1 MKKKVFSLMMMLLLA
16 FTGFVRADELTVH
29 DGTATNAYVPVY
41 GFYADAY
48 LKCEMVYPAS
58 ELSAMNGGQISSM
71 AFGISSPAT
80 EAWTATFEV
89 FVKEVSDATISD
101 FTGTT
106 GATTVYTGTLDGTG
120 STMTVNFTAPYTYNG
135 GNLLVGFYT
144 TTTGNYKP
152 ISWAGET
159 VSGASVQGYN
169 YSSLSSVTASQ
180 RDFLP
185 KTTFTYTGGGGSTT
199 QVVEIGSGTTT
210 NSYLPNYEFYNYSM
224 TQQIYTAAEIGTA
237 GTINSLAYYTAGDAS
252 RNLDVYMVH
261 TNKTAFSGAND
272 WVVPTAADLVFSG
285 NVTYTSNDWTTITLS
300 TPFEY
305 NGTDNLCLIVDD
317 NTGGY
322 VNSISKY
329 VFTPG
334 GNCSIRI
341 YSDGTNYD
349 ALAPS
354 NYSGTLM
361 TEKNLL
367 HLEITTAGGG
377 QGGFQ
382 DKLHVKYMEGEEE
395 IIDSLNM
402 GVRPA
407 GYWMA
412 PFNFTMYSE
421 GPTYTV
427 NVLDFTPSDGMFSVE
442 GEELPF
448 QVAPDADVELT
459 LACNGTEVGLIER
472 QFVAITEGDRAAH
485 IWPVVVELY
494 APEVPDVWELACEEA
509 TTFPFVEVPQT
520 AHNMELHNDYTLP
533 FPEIPEGYDAVY
545 KLVFDEDVMLNAS
558 VTAGANGK
566 VALYREGFEGEGGP
580 MAHNYYTGP
589 SATGGGASGGG
600 FEAFI
605 GDETSTST
613 SSYAPFHTLWNYSLS
628 ECLYL
633 ASELTEAGVTTA
645 PMTSL
650 SYYVSST
657 SCSTPQNNISIW
669 MGNVSDAELTSTT
682 HPSTGM
688 TLVYTGNDVLPVA
701 GEWNEFEFNAG
712 NFAWDGHSNVVI
724 LCQRN
729 NGTYQGIVS
738 WQSHNPGFTGM
749 IYHYSDTNGGYDAS
763 VANTGMYTS
772 STNRPNIIMKSDR
785 AVANRVKRG
794 NRETAT
800 VNPHFVTR
808 SGEMN
813 RSGMTN
819 WRNAFRGS
827 TAYGIC
833 VYNDGILDLGINQF
847 DIDDMA
853 AANVINSF
861 DDIGGMVYNP
871 NTSHFYVSSYS
882 NSELYEVDADGTILN
897 TVTTDYAIVSLAW
910 DPTTN
915 TLYSMDAYGWLN
927 ITDPATGSMTDID
940 ALSNTDVMC
949 ITANASG
956 QLYGVL
962 YGDTSALVTI
972 DKTDAT
978 VTTICTLNAGCNY
991 AQSMAFDMNDN
1002 KLYWAQ
1008 CYDDDNLYEINPVSG
1023 ALTLKVANTSEIC
1036 GLCIPAT
1043 SSPTPTPT
1051 PAGDMAYGPVIENA
1065 AVEAGTYYLVASST
1079 DADLEVTINAEDMP
1093 CPMVE
1098 AEGFVWG
1105 ETPADDT
1112 DGVEPGSVTLRWNIP
1127 AYATGWRLVFGSTYY
1142 PDPNHPQTIMY
1153 PEDGSFATEL
1163 ANSYT
1168 VTNLWNNTNYFWH
1181 VEFNNDGCPEGVSSP
1196 IWGFTTHLNIP
1207 QNLTAVDYT
1216 VFDDEQIVLN
1226 WNAVVDRT
1234 YRFYNV
1240 YRDGELIGNTQVN
1253 NISNTTYT
1261 DGPLEYNMEGYT
1273 YYVTAVYDEGESA
1286 PSDPVTV
1293 KVSGYGD
1300 VNGHVY
1306 EQDGTTGIAGATV
1319 TMVGQ
1324 DEFGVNHTYNFT
1336 TNAQGYYTGHIY
1348 AGAAYDG
1355 QAAKEGYQTAYVP
1368 VQGEPIVITY
1378 NETTSP
1384 IDYILDENFDP
1395 VCGVIAEYYPDSL
1408 DPNSPYVKVYWGCG
1422 LPGSEIIEPFETG
1435 DFSLFDWQVD
1445 PTYPWTITTTNPYE
1459 GTYCM
1464 KSGGAGVANVVSNMT
1479 VTVNIPADGLMSF
1492 FGKISC
1498 ESSWDYGYFYIDGV
1512 QKGSYTGAGNW
1523 AEKVFDITAGD
1534 HTFQWRYTKDGSVN
1548 SNDDCFYVDYI
1559 TFYKQPAPPIPGMTY
1574 DFEDGT
1580 MQGWTSVDADGDGY
1594 GWYMGSE
1601 IMTGQTGN
1609 NSSTDFVLSQSYYMG
1624 TVLYPDNYLVSPQVQ
1639 LGGIVRFYA
1648 CAQDASYAAEHFGL
1662 AVSTTNT
1669 NPSSFTMVQEWTMTA
1684 KSVGEP
1690 EGKPIK
1696 GQRSGRAQGNWYEYT
1711 VDLSAYSGM
1720 GYVAIRHFNCSDMF
1734 YLNVDDITIGEP
1746 GKGIAETRSLDHYR
1760 VYRTNCYNDGPYTAE
1775 NTVLL
1780 ATVWVPDTVYID
1792 VEWADLEPGIYKW
1805 GVGAVYSG
1813 NRGEEIEAPINWTAP
1828 QAVNRVAGS
1837 FASMNGTAAGSHTG
1851 NAGVSNRDG
1860 WLMYDDGVN
1869 IDAIGLT
1876 SGGSFY
1882 WGVMFPAG
1890 SYTGNQLTKVSMF
1903 DATAHTGNIMIYQGG
1918 DTAPG
1923 TLVGTEAYT
1932 CTGSEDF
1939 AEWTLSTPVA
1949 IDPAQNLW
1957 IVMNN
1962 TTGQYVAAYAAYCGD
1977 DNSQWLSLDG
1987 VSWDGLY
1994 NATGGSLDGTWMIRA
2009 YTENGG
2015 VTPPTPPTPG
2025 TNLNQLALPRESE
2038 TIWSNCLDK
2047 DMWLNGVTVN
2057 VLLNSAD
2064 SPEGTTVDFTNLN
2077 EVEQLNYP
2085 VSQVVL
2091 DESGYY
2097 AFESFRRGDYAV
2109 RVRHD
2114 GYEPIDDTVSIWS
2127 DTDLRYVMI
2136 EIIYGVGDIYV
2147 SRTGW
2152 AMWEGEMPV
2161 GPTPGPNPGGNTS
2174 FSDDFEGG
2182 LGNWN
2187 LVDADGD
2194 GHNWYHSSQSQT
2206 YACYDYT
2213 GWGHNESDGFAVSSS
2228 YTDCTYDSY
2237 DPNNFMITNQK
2248 YSITAS
2254 SVLNF
2259 WADYGNDSYPDH
2271 FGVAVATADNPTPAD
2286 FTIVWE
2292 GSAKSGNAGKSQV
2305 RHNGDRYFNWRSHS
2319 VDLSAYAG
2327 QDVYIAFR
2335 HFNSYDQYE
2344 IYIDDVELTA
2354 GAKSGDRH
2362 FEYYKVMCTSIDGVP
2377 IFNHNTV
2384 YPFCQLSTDEPYNA
2398 PLVEGEHY
2406 LCKVARVY
2414 TTGMS
2419 PWSEPVE
2426 WVYEPCDH
2434 WGPVDEVTVNQNGQ
2448 GNHIEWVFEHGFNPY
2463 GGDTPGPGPQPGE
2476 NATVI
2481 LTCGDVWGD
2490 GSGYQMLLDADAN
2503 AYGTTIPETGA
2514 LSLNCS
2520 GNEAIYAEFEYKI
2533 PTNADGNCSTQN
2545 MVMNNSVSIEIP
2557 AGTYD
2562 WCITNPTPGDR
2573 IWIASAQGNVGGRQN
2588 DYAFEAGKTY
2598 EFTVTMQGSNDAV
2611 NVVVT
2616 GGAKGNYAP
2625 LAAGEVKDI
2634 ANVTPGNYGYIVR
2647 PAYSTSNM
2655 IGQNFNMVSETS
2667 LMFNIGDIAN
2677 YDERVYFLYKLMNDS
2692 RFSVING
2699 EQVGMFVVNGNEN
2712 LNANFMDFIAQ
2723 NISEFTNMDKYQA
2736 ADMANAYKGE
2746 MPASMV
2752 NAMMTDLYIQ
2762 SRENNMCEFAD
2773 PFCTDNGMYEFPA
2786 GVNAGSGE
2794 TGPDYDCLYTQPNP
2808 AWYYMRIGDPGSMD
2822 IHMFSTPEVDID
2834 FCCWGPF
2841 DDPTT
2846 PCPNGLTEDKV
2857 VSCSYSTSWT
2867 EHCMIPATAQTGEY
2881 YILVI
2886 TNYSNQPCN
2895 INFSMVA
2902 GSGSTDCGILPP
2914 VDIIGFLIT
2923 MDGEYLAFADPTDR
2937 DFTHEGEFGEHEYCV
2952 RPIYPGEMTLPDHN
2966 YGWSMGCP
2974 VCAETNGQIV
2984 CEPGA
2989 PIHSELVDA
2998 NHIKVWWGNAPAAPV
3013 SDWLYYDDG
3022 TNEDAI
3028 GLQNGGSFYW
3038 GIKFPAAAMSQ
3049 YEGCSVTKI
3058 GYFDY
3063 TAHTGTVRIYNG
3075 SNGNAPGT
3083 LIGTYDYTATGTSD
3097 WVEWTIPAVAFDN
3110 TQDLWIVMNNA
3121 NGQYVAAVG
3130 PYTGDPNGT
3139 MISTDGSSW
3148 YTLAD
3153 ATGGQ
3158 LSGTWNLRCY
3168 VTNQAKGGEIVAL
3181 DDELNG
3187 TPGGVIANSGVS
3199 KHGEAPAYM
3208 TRAELVKYNVYRSTE
3223 ATGTYTLIGE
3233 VAATGADYYEYIDS
3247 PTEAGTYY
3255 YQVRAE
3261 YDNECESE
3269 PAQAADDPSV
3279 NYVSETTTADGV
3291 DENGSNVALY
3301 PNPTKGN
3308 VTIEAEG
3315 MSRITVVSVL
3325 GQVVF
3330 DTELDAD
3337 TYTLNMSQFN
3347 AGMYMVRVYTE
3358 GGVTVKR
3365 VTVMQ

>member
-16 FTGFVRADELTVH
+16 FMGVAKAETIEIG
-29 DGTATNAYVPVY
+29 DGTGTSYYGPYNSLYEYSFVEQVY
-41 GFYADAY
+41 T
-48 LKCEMVYPAS
+48 AS
-58 ELSAMNGGQISSM
+58 EIGGGGTITAISFNM
-71 AFGISSPAT
+71 R
-80 EAWTATFEV
+80 E
-89 FVKEVSDATISD
+89 SDATQTNAIDVFMKNVSRSTFSSNNDYEPVTASD
-101 FTGTT
+101 MVFSGTVT
-106 GATTVYTGTLDGTG
+106 FSPGWTTITLDTPFAYDGSSNLMIGMHEYTPGYSTRYFYYTDVENSILSYYSDSYNPDPYDLGSYSGTKFA
-120 STMTVNFTAPYTYNG
+120 TYRRPNIQIEMTAG
-135 GNLLVGFYT
+135 GG
-144 TTTGNYKP
+144 G
-152 ISWAGET
+152 GET
-159 VSGASVQGYN
+159 VQ
-169 YSSLSSVTASQ
+169 VT
-180 RDFLP
+180 
-185 KTTFTYTGGGGSTT
+185 
-199 QVVEIGSGTTT
+199 IGDPTSTTT
-210 NSYLPNYEFYNYSM
+210 NSYLPTYSLYDYSF
-224 TQQIYTAAEIGTA
+224 TQQIYTADEIGVG
-237 GTINSLAYYTAGDAS
+237 GTINSFTMWLKNSSSYA
-252 RNLDVYMVH
+252 RNLNVYMKEVSNA
-261 TNKTAFSGAND
+261 TFTSGND
-272 WVVPTAADLVFSG
+272 WVSMTANDMVASFTLANGISDPVETTISLSSPFAYSG
-285 NVTYTSNDWTTITLS
+285 NGNLVICVQDVTGSWSSGAAGVQITTD
-300 TPFEY
+300 EY
-305 NGTDNLCLIVDD
+305 QALYAYRDGTVYDP
-317 NTGGY
+317 T
-322 VNSISKY
+322 
-329 VFTPG
+329 TPG
-334 GNCSIRI
+334 V
-341 YSDGTNYD
+341 
-349 ALAPS
+349 
-354 NYSGTLM
+354 SGTLHPY
-361 TEKNLL
+361 KNVLRL
-367 HLEITTAGGG
+367 SITTEGGG
-377 QGGFQ
+377 GGGGFE
-382 DKLHVKYMEGEEE
+382 DKLHVKYMDGETEV
-395 IIDSLNM
+395 IDSLNL

-407 GYWMA
+407 GAWME

-448 QVAPDADVELT
+448 QVNTDGVELVMNVNT
-459 LACNGTEVGLIER
+459 ADTGVIER

-494 APEVPDVWELACEEA
+494 QPEIPDVVELAYDLGTVDQGFTYAGAPAEI
-509 TTFPFVEVPQT
+509 TPT
-520 AHNMELHNDYTLP
+520 ELHNDYTLP
-533 FPEIPEGYDAVY
+533 FPEIPEGEDGVY
-545 KLVFDEDVMLNAS
+545 KFTVENDVIISAYVGDGQENALE
-558 VTAGANGK
+558 NGK
-566 VALYREGFEGEGGP
+566 VALYTEDFYGEGGP
-580 MAHNYYTGP
+580 MATNNYTGL
-589 SATGGGASGGG
+589 STSGSGAAAGP
-600 FEAFI
+600 FEALI
-605 GDETSTST
+605 GDPASTST
-613 SSYAPFHTLWNYSLS
+613 TGYNPMYYLYNYSLS
-628 ECLYL
+628 TAIYTAAEL
-633 ASELTEAGVTTA
+633 AEAGATTA
-645 PMTSL
+645 PMTS
-650 SYYVSST
+650 VSWFSNST
-657 SCSTPQNNISIW
+657 YGYNIQNVSIW
-669 MGNVSDAELTSTT
+669 MANVSDNEVSTMS
-682 HPSTGM
+682 PLGSGM
-688 TLVYTGNDVLPVA
+688 TLVYQGNHQEVV
-701 GEWNEFEFNAG
+701 GENEFVLNQG
-712 NFAWDGHSNVVI
+712 SFAWDGTSNVIVMVQMNNGSWSSSIQWQCSNPGFNAMSYAYTDNAPYNAQTTSYSMYTSNTARGNI
-724 LCQRN
+724 LFKGGNRDRN
-729 NGTYQGIVS
+729 RDLVDFEDGNFPPEGWTYYGSSESWYVDTEDFWGYAPAYAGNYSLYIDGNGNYESDYLVSPAMEFDGSAASVSFAYSTPDWSGDINDLSVVYGTSPTGPWTYTSFMYASSDGWTTATVDLSSLNGTYYIAFES
-738 WQSHNPGFTGM
+738 
-749 IYHYSDTNGGYDAS
+749 YDGYGYCTAID
-763 VANTGMYTS
+763 
-772 STNRPNIIMKSDR
+772 NI
-785 AVANRVKRG
+785 
-794 NRETAT
+794 
-800 VNPHFVTR
+800 
-808 SGEMN
+808 
-813 RSGMTN
+813 
-819 WRNAFRGS
+819 
-827 TAYGIC
+827 
-833 VYNDGILDLGINQF
+833 
-847 DIDDMA
+847 
-853 AANVINSF
+853 
-861 DDIGGMVYNP
+861 
-871 NTSHFYVSSYS
+871 
-882 NSELYEVDADGTILN
+882 
-897 TVTTDYAIVSLAW
+897 
-910 DPTTN
+910 
-915 TLYSMDAYGWLN
+915 N
-927 ITDPATGSMTDID
+927 ITGATG
-940 ALSNTDVMC
+940 
-949 ITANASG
+949 G
-956 QLYGVL
+956 G
-962 YGDTSALVTI
+962 GD
-972 DKTDAT
+972 
-978 VTTICTLNAGCNY
+978 
-991 AQSMAFDMNDN
+991 
-1002 KLYWAQ
+1002 
-1008 CYDDDNLYEINPVSG
+1008 
-1023 ALTLKVANTSEIC
+1023 
-1036 GLCIPAT
+1036 
-1043 SSPTPTPT
+1043 TPTPT
-1051 PAGDMAYGPVIENA
+1051 PGPAMEGVSAGPVISNLGLTP
-1065 AVEAGTYYLVASST
+1065 GTYYLVAS
-1079 DADLEVTINAEDMP
+1079 NAEVEEEPEIPQPRVDGGEAEENFFVYINIDEMP
-1093 CPMVE
+1093 CPAIE
-1098 AEGFVWG
+1098 AEGFAFNP
-1105 ETPADDT
+1105 EPADDA
-1112 DGVEPGSVTLRWNIP
+1112 DDLEPASVTLRWMVP
-1127 AYATGWRLVFGSTYY
+1127 EYATGWRLVFGSTYY

-1153 PEDGSFATEL
+1153 PEDGSFSNEM

-1168 VTNLWNNTNYFWH
+1168 VRNLWNNTNYFWH
-1181 VEFNNDGCPEGVSSP
+1181 VEFNNDACPEGVSSP

-1207 QNLTAVDYT
+1207 QNLTVVDET
-1216 VFDDEQIVLN
+1216 VFNDEQIVLN
-1226 WNAVVDRT
+1226 WTPVVDRT
-1234 YRFYNV
+1234 YRYYFI
-1240 YRDGELIGNTQVN
+1240 YRDGEKVGETTVN
-1253 NISNTTYT
+1253 QINLSTYT
-1261 DGPLEYNMEGYT
+1261 DGPLAYNMEGYT

-1306 EQDGTTGIAGATV
+1306 EQDSITGIAGATV

-1324 DEFGVNHTYNFT
+1324 DEFGDNHTYNFT
-1336 TNAQGYYTGHIY
+1336 TDAQGYYTGHIY
-1348 AGAAYDG
+1348 AGSAYDG

-1368 VQGEPIVITY
+1368 VQGEPIVIAY

-1523 AEKVFDITAGD
+1523 AEKTFDITAGD

-1559 TFYKQPAPPIPGMTY
+1559 TFYKQPAPPVPGMTY
-1574 DFEDGT
+1574 DFEDHT

-1594 GWYMGSE
+1594 GWRVGSE
-1601 IMTGQTGN
+1601 LMSGVAGH
-1609 NSSTDFVLSQSYYMG
+1609 NSSEDFVFSQSYDNSYG
-1624 TVLYPDNYLVSPQVQ
+1624 VLYPDNYLVSPQVQ
-1639 LGGIVRFYA
+1639 LGGLVRFYA
-1648 CAQDASYAAEHFGL
+1648 CAQDAGYAAEHFGL

-1669 NPSSFTMVQEWTMTA
+1669 NPSSFTMVQEWTMSA
-1684 KSVGEP
+1684 KSVAAP
-1690 EGKPIK
+1690 AGKPIK
-1696 GQRSGRAQGNWYEYT
+1696 GQRSGREQGNWYEYT
-1711 VDLSAYSGM
+1711 VDLSAYSGN

-1734 YLNVDDITIGEP
+1734 YLDVDDITIGEP

-1760 VYRTNCYNDGPYTAE
+1760 VYRTNCYQECPFTEE

-1792 VEWADLEPGIYKW
+1792 VEWADLEPGVYKW
-1805 GVGAVYSG
+1805 GVGAVYEG
-1813 NRGEEIEAPINWTAP
+1813 NRGEMIEAPINWTAP
-1828 QAVNRVAGS
+1828 QAVNMTRS
-1837 FASMNGTAAGSHTG
+1837 FGTAETNQNGPKIEMEMPEPTD
-1851 NAGVSNRDG
+1851 NRDY
-1860 WLMYDDGVN
+1860 LQYC
-1869 IDAIGLT
+1869 T
-1876 SGGSFY
+1876 ETFSGGVGTGGGAVY
-1882 WGVMFPAG
+1882 WGIRFPAADLAAYAG
-1890 SYTGNQLTKVSMF
+1890 QTLTKVGVFMDIDGDYGWTYSGNY
-1903 DATAHTGNIMIYQGG
+1903 TASVYQGG
-1918 DTAPG
+1918 ATAPG
-1923 TLVGTEAYT
+1923 TLVSTATEYLPGDMAWH
-1932 CTGSEDF
+1932 DI
-1939 AEWTLSTPVA
+1939 TLTTPVT
-1949 IDPAQNLW
+1949 IDATQDLW
-1957 IVMNN
+1957 LCFYTPDIAYPMS
-1962 TTGQYVAAYAAYCGD
+1962 GCDYVGNA
-1977 DNSQWLSLDG
+1977 NSDYLSLDG
-1987 VSWDGLY
+1987 TTWEH
-1994 NATGGSLDGTWMIRA
+1994 ATGYSLDYTWMIRG
-2009 YTENGG
+2009 TVENGG
-2015 VTPPTPPTPG
+2015 TPG
-2025 TNLNQLALPRESE
+2025 PGPAPTNNCNELALARESE
-2038 TIWSNCLDK
+2038 TVWSNCLDK

-2077 EVEQLNYP
+2077 EVEQQNYP

-2097 AFESFRRGDYAV
+2097 AFESFRRGEYAIN
-2109 RVRHD
+2109 VRHE

-2434 WGPVDEVTVNQNGQ
+2434 WGPVDEVAVNQNGQ

-2481 LTCGDVWGD
+2481 LTAGDVWGD
-2490 GSGYQMLLDADAN
+2490 GSGYQMLLDADAT
-2503 AYGTTIPETGA
+2503 AFGTTIPETGA
-2514 LSLNCS
+2514 LSTNCS

-2573 IWIASAQGNVGGRQN
+2573 IWIAAANGNVGGRQN
-2588 DYAFEAGKTY
+2588 DYVFEAGMTY
-2598 EFTVTMQGSNDAV
+2598 EFTVSMFGSNDGV

-2616 GGAKGNYAP
+2616 GGAKGNFAP

-2902 GSGSTDCGILPP
+2902 GNGSTDCGILPP

-3063 TAHTGTVRIYNG
+3063 AAHTGTVRIYNG

-3083 LIGTYDYTATGTSD
+3083 LIGTYNYTANGTSD

-3121 NGQYVAAVG
+3121 NGQYVAALG

-3139 MISTDGSSW
+3139 MISTDGSTW
-3148 YTLAD
+3148 YTLED

-3279 NYVSETTTADGV
+3279 NYVSETTTAAGV

>member
-71 AFGISSPAT
+71 AFGINSPAT

-135 GNLLVGFYT
+135 GNLLVGFYL
-144 TTTGNYKP
+144 TTTGNYKS
-152 ISWAGET
+152 ITWAGET
-159 VSGASVQGYN
+159 VNGASVQGYN
-169 YSSLSSVTASQ
+169 YSSLSSVTATQ

-185 KTTFTYTGGGGSTT
+185 KTTFTYTTGGSGGGGGSMED
-199 QVVEIGSGTTT
+199 Q
-210 NSYLPNYEFYNYSM
+210 
-224 TQQIYTAAEIGTA
+224 
-237 GTINSLAYYTAGDAS
+237 
-252 RNLDVYMVH
+252 
-261 TNKTAFSGAND
+261 
-272 WVVPTAADLVFSG
+272 
-285 NVTYTSNDWTTITLS
+285 
-300 TPFEY
+300 
-305 NGTDNLCLIVDD
+305 
-317 NTGGY
+317 
-322 VNSISKY
+322 
-329 VFTPG
+329 
-334 GNCSIRI
+334 
-341 YSDGTNYD
+341 
-349 ALAPS
+349 
-354 NYSGTLM
+354 
-361 TEKNLL
+361 
-367 HLEITTAGGG
+367 
-377 QGGFQ
+377 
-382 DKLHVKYMEGEEE
+382 LHVKYMEGEEE
-395 IIDSLNM
+395 IIDSLNL

-407 GYWMA
+407 GAWME
-412 PFNFTMYSE
+412 PFTFTMYSE

-448 QVAPDADVELT
+448 QVNTDGVELVMNVNT
-459 LACNGTEVGLIER
+459 ADTGVIER

-520 AHNMELHNDYTLP
+520 AHNMQLHNDYTLP

-545 KLVFDEDVMLNAS
+545 KLVFDQDVMLNAS
-558 VTAGANGK
+558 VTQGENGK

-580 MAHNYYTGP
+580 MADNYYTGP
-589 SATGGGASGGG
+589 SANGGGATGGS
-600 FEAFI
+600 FEAMI
-605 GDETSTST
+605 GDETSTTTST
-613 SSYAPFHTLWNYSLS
+613 YFPFHTLWNYSIGENLF
-628 ECLYL
+628 L

-650 SYYVSST
+650 SWYVSST
-657 SCSTPQNNISIW
+657 TCTTPQNGISIW
-669 MGNVSDAELTSTT
+669 MANVSDSELTATSHTT
-682 HPSTGM
+682 AGM
-688 TLVYTGNDVLPVA
+688 TLVYTGANVLPVA
-701 GEWNEFEFNAG
+701 GEWNEFVFNAG
-712 NFAWDGHSNVVI
+712 NFAWDGHSNVLVV
-724 LCQRN
+724 CQRL
-729 NGTYQGIVS
+729 NGDWQGSVS
-738 WQSHNPGFTGM
+738 WQTHNPGFTAM
-749 IYHYSDTNGGYDAS
+749 TYDYDDYEVYDMTSQTYS
-763 VANTGMYTS
+763 MYTS
-772 STNRPNIIMKSDR
+772 ATNRANIVFKGNSR
-785 AVANRVKRG
+785 ASLNNFTYNFEAGVA
-794 NRETAT
+794 
-800 VNPHFVTR
+800 
-808 SGEMN
+808 
-813 RSGMTN
+813 
-819 WRNAFRGS
+819 
-827 TAYGIC
+827 
-833 VYNDGILDLGINQF
+833 
-847 DIDDMA
+847 
-853 AANVINSF
+853 
-861 DDIGGMVYNP
+861 
-871 NTSHFYVSSYS
+871 
-882 NSELYEVDADGTILN
+882 
-897 TVTTDYAIVSLAW
+897 
-910 DPTTN
+910 
-915 TLYSMDAYGWLN
+915 GW
-927 ITDPATGSMTDID
+927 TDID
-940 ALSNTDVMC
+940 NDGDGHTWFHSSNSMNESGYDYTGLGHNTSDGFMVSASYC
-949 ITANASG
+949 DITYDYYDADNYLISPQKYTLGDNASVNFFFDYGSDAYPDYFEVCVATADNPGASDFTSIWNSFMRSNAEKTQIRHSNNRYENWREVTVDLSAYAG
-956 QLYGVL
+956 QDVWVAFHHQDIDYYEVWI
-962 YGDTSALVTI
+962 DDVTI
-972 DKTDAT
+972 
-978 VTTICTLNAGCNY
+978 
-991 AQSMAFDMNDN
+991 
-1002 KLYWAQ
+1002 
-1008 CYDDDNLYEINPVSG
+1008 
-1023 ALTLKVANTSEIC
+1023 NTGSAE
-1036 GLCIPAT
+1036 
-1043 SSPTPTPT
+1043 PTPGPT
-1051 PAGDMAYGPVIENA
+1051 PAGEMAYGPEIINA

-1093 CPMVE
+1093 CPTVE
-1098 AEGFVWG
+1098 AEGFAFNP
-1105 ETPADDT
+1105 TPADDA
-1112 DGVEPGSVTLRWNIP
+1112 DEVEPGSVTLRWNIP

-1153 PEDGSFATEL
+1153 PEDGSFATTL

-1207 QNLTAVDYT
+1207 TNLTAVDYT

-1348 AGAAYDG
+1348 AGPAYDG

-1368 VQGEPIVITY
+1368 VQGEPIVIAY

-1445 PTYPWTITTTNPYE
+1445 PTYPWTVTTTNPYE

-1523 AEKVFDITAGD
+1523 AEKTFDVTAGD

-1559 TFYKQPAPPIPGMTY
+1559 TFYKQPAPPVPGMTY
-1574 DFEDGT
+1574 DFEDHT

-1594 GWYMGSE
+1594 GWRVGSE
-1601 IMTGQTGN
+1601 LMSGVAGH
-1609 NSSTDFVLSQSYYMG
+1609 NSSEDFVFSQSYDNSYG
-1624 TVLYPDNYLVSPQVQ
+1624 VLYPDNYLVSPQVQ
-1639 LGGIVRFYA
+1639 LGGLVRFYA
-1648 CAQDASYAAEHFGL
+1648 CAQDAGYAAEHFGL

-1669 NPSSFTMVQEWTMTA
+1669 NPSSFTMVQEWTMSA
-1684 KSVGEP
+1684 KSVAAP
-1690 EGKPIK
+1690 AGKPIK
-1696 GQRSGRAQGNWYEYT
+1696 GQRSGREQGNWYEYT
-1711 VDLSAYSGM
+1711 VDLSAYSGN

-1734 YLNVDDITIGEP
+1734 YLDVDDITIGEP

-1760 VYRTNCYNDGPYTAE
+1760 VYRTNCYNDGPYTLE

-1780 ATVWVPDTVYID
+1780 ASVWVPDTVYID
-1792 VEWADLEPGIYKW
+1792 VEWADLEPGVYKW
-1805 GVGAVYSG
+1805 GVGSVYSG
-1813 NRGEEIEAPINWTAP
+1813 NRGEEIEGEINWSEPVTVNNNRDMTVDFESGMPAGWTVIDANNDGWTWTLTSDIPTTWTYYSSLSLDWYHGGSNAICSGSYINGVGALNPDEYLVSP
-1828 QAVNRVAGS
+1828 QVNLGTGSSISFWVAATD
-1837 FASMNGTAAGSHTG
+1837 ASYPADHFGVFVSDNGT
-1851 NAGVSNRDG
+1851 SN
-1860 WLMYDDGVN
+1860 W
-1869 IDAIGLT
+1869 T
-1876 SGGSFY
+1876 S
-1882 WGVMFPAG
+1882 V
-1890 SYTGNQLTKVSMF
+1890 Q
-1903 DATAHTGNIMIYQGG
+1903 
-1918 DTAPG
+1918 
-1923 TLVGTEAYT
+1923 
-1932 CTGSEDF
+1932 
-1939 AEWTLSTPVA
+1939 EWTL
-1949 IDPAQNLW
+1949 
-1957 IVMNN
+1957 
-1962 TTGQYVAAYAAYCGD
+1962 TGSKSGLMGGSASRDGEGLRLGTWFNYTVDLSAFDGQKYVAFRHFNCYDQYIMCLD
-1977 DNSQWLSLDG
+1977 DITIVEG
-1987 VSWDGLY
+1987 
-1994 NATGGSLDGTWMIRA
+1994 AGGP
-2009 YTENGG
+2009 
-2015 VTPPTPPTPG
+2015 TPPTPPTPG
-2025 TNLNQLALPRESE
+2025 SNELQLPRESE
-2038 TIWSNCLDK
+2038 IVWSNCLDK

-2077 EVEQLNYP
+2077 EVEQQNYP

-2109 RVRHD
+2109 RVRHE

-2248 YSITAS
+2248 YSITSS

-2481 LTCGDVWGD
+2481 LTAGDVWGD
-2490 GSGYQMLLDADAN
+2490 GSGYQMLLDADAT
-2503 AYGTTIPETGA
+2503 AFGTTIPETGA
-2514 LSLNCS
+2514 LSTNCS

-2573 IWIASAQGNVGGRQN
+2573 IWIAAANGNVGGRQN
-2588 DYAFEAGKTY
+2588 DYVFEAGMTY
-2598 EFTVTMQGSNDAV
+2598 EFTVSMFGSNDGV

-2616 GGAKGNYAP
+2616 GGAKGNFAP

-2902 GSGSTDCGILPP
+2902 GNGSTDCGILPP

-3063 TAHTGTVRIYNG
+3063 AAHTGTVRIYNG

-3121 NGQYVAAVG
+3121 NGQYVAALG

-3139 MISTDGSSW
+3139 MISTDGSTW
-3148 YTLAD
+3148 YTLDD

-3261 YDNECESE
+3261 YDNECESD
-3269 PAQAADDPSV
+3269 PAEAADDPSV
-3279 NYVSETTTADGV
+3279 NYVSETTTAAGV

-3365 VTVMQ
+3365 VTVMR

>member
-29 DGTATNAYVPVY
+29 DGTGTNGYVPVY

-58 ELSAMNGGQISSM
+58 ELSVMNGGQISSM
-71 AFGISSPAT
+71 AFGISSPAA
-80 EAWTATFEV
+80 EAWTGTFQV
-89 FVKEVSDATISD
+89 FVKEVSNATISD
-101 FTGTT
+101 FAGTS
-106 GATTVYTGTLDGTG
+106 GATVVYTGTLDGTG
-120 STMTVNFTAPYTYNG
+120 STMTVNFSSPYTYNG
-135 GNLLVGFYT
+135 GNLLVGFYLT
-144 TTTGNYKP
+144 STGNYKS

-159 VSGASVQGYN
+159 VSGASVQGYS
-169 YSSLSSVTASQ
+169 YSSLGDISATQ
-180 RDFLP
+180 RNFLP
-185 KTTFTYTGGGGSTT
+185 KTTFTYSAGGGG
-199 QVVEIGSGTTT
+199 G
-210 NSYLPNYEFYNYSM
+210 
-224 TQQIYTAAEIGTA
+224 A
-237 GTINSLAYYTAGDAS
+237 G
-252 RNLDVYMVH
+252 
-261 TNKTAFSGAND
+261 
-272 WVVPTAADLVFSG
+272 
-285 NVTYTSNDWTTITLS
+285 
-300 TPFEY
+300 FE
-305 NGTDNLCLIVDD
+305 D
-317 NTGGY
+317 
-322 VNSISKY
+322 
-329 VFTPG
+329 
-334 GNCSIRI
+334 
-341 YSDGTNYD
+341 
-349 ALAPS
+349 
-354 NYSGTLM
+354 
-361 TEKNLL
+361 
-367 HLEITTAGGG
+367 
-377 QGGFQ
+377 Q
-382 DKLHVKYMEGEEE
+382 LHVKYMDGEEE
-395 IIDSLNM
+395 VIDSLNL

-407 GYWMA
+407 GCWME
-412 PFNFTMYSE
+412 PFQFTMYSE
-421 GPTYTV
+421 GPNYTV
-427 NVLDFTPSDGMFSVE
+427 NVLDFTPSDGMFTVE

-448 QVAPDADVELT
+448 QVRLNQDVELT
-459 LACNGTEVGLIER
+459 LACNGQEAGVIER

-485 IWPVVVELY
+485 IWPVTVELY
-494 APEVPDVWELACEEA
+494 APAMPDVVEMPKEFTITDGFEHVGVPA
-509 TTFPFVEVPQT
+509 TYTPT
-520 AHNMELHNDYTLP
+520 ELHNDYTLP
-533 FPEIPEGYDAVY
+533 FPEIEEGYDAVY
-545 KLVFDEDVMLNAS
+545 KLTFPTDAMLDAYVS
-558 VTAGANGK
+558 DGENGK
-566 VALYREGFEGEGGP
+566 VALYREDFNGEGGP
-580 MAHNYYTGP
+580 MAHNNYTGP
-589 SATGGGASGGG
+589 AAGGGATGAG
-600 FEAFI
+600 FEAMI

-657 SCSTPQNNISIW
+657 SCTTPQNNISIW
-669 MGNVSDAELTSTT
+669 MGNVSDAALTSTT

-729 NGTYQGIVS
+729 NGSYQGIVS
-738 WQSHNPGFTGM
+738 WQTHNPGFTGM

-861 DDIGGMVYNP
+861 DDLGGMVYNP
-871 NTSHFYVSSYS
+871 NTGHFYVSSYY

-915 TLYSMDAYGWLN
+915 TLYSLDGYSWLN
-927 ITDPATGSMTDID
+927 ITDPATGTMTDID

-956 QLYGVL
+956 QLYAVL
-962 YGDTSALVTI
+962 YGDTSALATI

-978 VTTICTLNAGCNY
+978 VTTVCTLNAGCHY

-1008 CYDDDNLYEINPVSG
+1008 CYDDANLYEINPVSG
-1023 ALTLKVANTSEIC
+1023 ALTLKAANTSEIC
-1036 GLCIPAT
+1036 GLCIPAA
-1043 SSPTPTPT
+1043 SSPTP
-1051 PAGDMAYGPVIENA
+1051 AGEMAYGPEIINA

-1079 DADLEVTINAEDMP
+1079 DPDFEVTINAHQMP
-1093 CPMVE
+1093 CPTVE
-1098 AEGFVWG
+1098 DFVWG
-1105 ETPADDT
+1105 ETPADDA
-1112 DGVEPGSVTLRWNIP
+1112 DDIEPGSVTLRWNIP

-1153 PEDGSFATEL
+1153 PEDGSFATTL

-1207 QNLTAVDYT
+1207 TNLTAVDYT

-1234 YRFYNV
+1234 YRMYNV
-1240 YRDGELIGNTQVN
+1240 YRDGELIGHTDVN

-1261 DGPLEYNMEGYT
+1261 DGPLAYNMTGYT

-1324 DEFGVNHTYNFT
+1324 DEFGVSHTYNFT
-1336 TNAQGYYTGHIY
+1336 TNNQGYYTGHIY

-1355 QAAKEGYQTAYVP
+1355 QAAKEGYQTAYEP
-1368 VQGEPIVITY
+1368 VQGEPIVINY
-1378 NETTSP
+1378 NQTTSP

-1395 VCGVIAEYYPDSL
+1395 VCTVIAEYYPDSL

-1422 LPGSEIIEPFETG
+1422 LPGEEIIEPFETG

-1445 PTYPWTITTTNPYE
+1445 PTYPWSITTTNPYE

-1464 KSGGAGVANVVSNMT
+1464 KSGGAGVANVVSNMS
-1479 VTVNIPADGLMSF
+1479 VTVDIPADGIMSF

-1498 ESSWDYGYFYIDGV
+1498 ESSWDYGYFYIDG
-1512 QKGSYTGAGNW
+1512 QQRGSYTGAGNW
-1523 AEKVFDITAGD
+1523 AERTFDITAGT

-1559 TFYKQPAPPIPGMTY
+1559 TFFRQPEPAIPGMTY
-1574 DFEDGT
+1574 DFENST

-1594 GWYMGSE
+1594 GWMVGSE
-1601 IMTGQTGN
+1601 KLGSTGN
-1609 NSSTDFVLSQSYYMG
+1609 GHNGSLDLVLSQSYDNAFG
-1624 TVLYPDNYLVSPQVQ
+1624 VLYPDNYLVSPQVA

-1648 CAQDASYAAEHFGL
+1648 CAQDANYAAEHFGV

-1669 NPSSFTMVQEWTMTA
+1669 QPSSFTMVQEWTMSA
-1684 KSVGEP
+1684 KSVGE
-1690 EGKPIK
+1690 GKPVEK
-1696 GQRSGRAQGNWYEYT
+1696 NTRSGRAQGEWYEYT

-1734 YLNVDDITIGEP
+1734 YLDVDDITIGEP

-1792 VEWADLEPGIYKW
+1792 VEWADLAPGVYKW

-1828 QAVNRVAGS
+1828 QAVNMTRS
-1837 FASMNGTAAGSHTG
+1837 FGTAEANQNGPKIEMEMPDPTD
-1851 NAGVSNRDG
+1851 NRDY
-1860 WLMYDDGVN
+1860 LQYC
-1869 IDAIGLT
+1869 T
-1876 SGGSFY
+1876 ETFSGGVGTGGGAVY
-1882 WGVMFPAG
+1882 WGIRFPAADLAAYDG
-1890 SYTGNQLTKVSMF
+1890 QTLTAVGNFMDIDGDYGWTYSGNYTVNVF
-1903 DATAHTGNIMIYQGG
+1903 QGG
-1918 DTAPG
+1918 ATAPG
-1923 TLVGTEAYT
+1923 TLVSTATEYLPGDMAWH
-1932 CTGSEDF
+1932 DI
-1939 AEWTLSTPVA
+1939 TLTTPVT
-1949 IDPAQNLW
+1949 IDATQDLW
-1957 IVMNN
+1957 LTFYTPDIAYPMA
-1962 TTGQYVAAYAAYCGD
+1962 GCDYVGNA
-1977 DNSQWLSLDG
+1977 NSDFLSLDG
-1987 VSWDGLY
+1987 TTWEHSTDY
-1994 NATGGSLDGTWMIRA
+1994 SLNYTWMIRGLVS
-2009 YTENGG
+2009 GG
-2015 VTPPTPPTPG
+2015 GPAPTPG
-2025 TNLNQLALPRESE
+2025 GSNLNELALPRESE

-2047 DMWLNGVTVN
+2047 DMYLDHVSVN

-2064 SPEGTTVDFTNLN
+2064 SPEGTEVTFTNLN
-2077 EVEQLNYP
+2077 EFEQQNYGGYN
-2085 VSQVVL
+2085 VTL
-2091 DESGYY
+2091 DGSGYY
-2097 AFESFRRGDYAV
+2097 LWDSFRRGDYAV
-2109 RVRHD
+2109 KVTHI
-2114 GYEPIDDTVSIWS
+2114 GYEPIDDTVSIWQT
-2127 DTDLRYVMI
+2127 TDLRYVMT
-2136 EIIYGVGDIYV
+2136 EIIYGVENIYV

-2152 AMWEGEMPV
+2152 AMWDPLDPQQGGSGV
-2161 GPTPGPNPGGNTS
+2161 NPGPNPQGDATTFNVGFEEGMPEGWTRIDANNDGNKWEMTS
-2174 FSDDFEGG
+2174 DIPTVWPYYASLTLDWYRTGTNAICSGSYINGVGAITPDDYLVTPQVTLAAGSTFSFWAAATDANYPAEHFGVFVSDDATNWTSVQEWTLTAKGG
-2182 LGNWN
+2182 SKAGDLRASRDGNGNRLGNW
-2187 LVDADGD
+2187 
-2194 GHNWYHSSQSQT
+2194 HQY
-2206 YACYDYT
+2206 
-2213 GWGHNESDGFAVSSS
+2213 
-2228 YTDCTYDSY
+2228 
-2237 DPNNFMITNQK
+2237 
-2248 YSITAS
+2248 
-2254 SVLNF
+2254 
-2259 WADYGNDSYPDH
+2259 
-2271 FGVAVATADNPTPAD
+2271 
-2286 FTIVWE
+2286 
-2292 GSAKSGNAGKSQV
+2292 
-2305 RHNGDRYFNWRSHS
+2305 S
-2319 VDLSAYAG
+2319 VDLSAFAG
-2327 QDVYIAFR
+2327 QKYIAIR
-2335 HFNSYDQYE
+2335 HFNCNDQY
-2344 IYIDDVELTA
+2344 IMCVDDIELTA
-2354 GAKSGDRH
+2354 GAKNGGERH
-2362 FEYYKVMCTSIDGVP
+2362 LEHYKVMCTSIDGVP

-2384 YPFCQLSTDEPYNA
+2384 YPFCQLSTNEPYNA

-2406 LCKVARVY
+2406 LCKVACMY
-2414 TTGMS
+2414 STGLS
-2419 PWSEPVE
+2419 EWSEPVE

-2434 WGPVDEVTVNQNGQ
+2434 WGPVDEVTATTTSQ

-2463 GGDTPGPGPQPGE
+2463 ANDTVEPGPQPGE

-2822 IHMFSTPEVDID
+2822 IHMYSTPEVDID

-2841 DDPTT
+2841 EDPTT

-2902 GSGSTDCGILPP
+2902 GNGSTDCGILPP
-2914 VDIIGFLIT
+2914 TDIIGFLIT

-2937 DFTHEGEFGEHEYCV
+2937 DFMHEGEFGEHEYCV
-2952 RPIYPGEMTLPDHN
+2952 RPIYPGEMVLPDHN

-2974 VCAETNGQIV
+2974 VCASTAGDL
-2984 CEPGA
+2984 C
-2989 PIHSELVDA
+2989 
-2998 NHIKVWWGNAPAAPV
+2998 APV
-3013 SDWLYYDDG
+3013 TNLVGQYMNNQGMEGLYVDWEDPEGATSIRLYADGELIGELPAGQHPIFLGFDGQVPEHTFVIGAQAIHPDCESEIVEVEVYYDDVIE
-3022 TNEDAI
+3022 NEA
-3028 GLQNGGSFYW
+3028 
-3038 GIKFPAAAMSQ
+3038 
-3049 YEGCSVTKI
+3049 
-3058 GYFDY
+3058 
-3063 TAHTGTVRIYNG
+3063 
-3075 SNGNAPGT
+3075 
-3083 LIGTYDYTATGTSD
+3083 
-3097 WVEWTIPAVAFDN
+3097 
-3110 TQDLWIVMNNA
+3110 
-3121 NGQYVAAVG
+3121 
-3130 PYTGDPNGT
+3130 
-3139 MISTDGSSW
+3139 
-3148 YTLAD
+3148 
-3153 ATGGQ
+3153 
-3158 LSGTWNLRCY
+3158 
-3168 VTNQAKGGEIVAL
+3168 
-3181 DDELNG
+3181 
-3187 TPGGVIANSGVS
+3187 
-3199 KHGEAPAYM
+3199 
-3208 TRAELVKYNVYRSTE
+3208 
-3223 ATGTYTLIGE
+3223 
-3233 VAATGADYYEYIDS
+3233 
-3247 PTEAGTYY
+3247 
-3255 YQVRAE
+3255 
-3261 YDNECESE
+3261 
-3269 PAQAADDPSV
+3269 
-3279 NYVSETTTADGV
+3279 
-3291 DENGSNVALY
+3291 NVALF
-3301 PNPTKGN
+3301 PNPTTDN
-3308 VTIEAEG
+3308 VTIQAEG
-3315 MSRITVVSVL
+3315 MSHITVTSVL
-3325 GQVVF
+3325 GQVVY
-3330 DTELDAD
+3330 DAD
-3337 TYTLNMSQFN
+3337 VNADEMVLNMGQFN
-3347 AGMYMVRVYTE
+3347 AGMYMVRINTAN
-3358 GGVTVKR
+3358 GVVVKR

>member
-29 DGTATNAYVPVY
+29 DGTGTNGYVPVY

-58 ELSAMNGGQISSM
+58 ELSVMNGGQINSM
-71 AFGISSPAT
+71 AFGISSPAA
-80 EAWTATFEV
+80 EAWTGTFQV

-101 FTGTT
+101 FSGTT

-120 STMTVNFTAPYTYNG
+120 STMTVNFTTPYTYNG
-135 GNLLVGFYT
+135 GNLLVGFYLT
-144 TTTGNYKP
+144 TKGNYKT
-152 ISWAGET
+152 IAWAGET
-159 VSGASVQGYN
+159 VNGASVQGYN
-169 YSSLSSVTASQ
+169 YSSLSDITASQ
-180 RDFLP
+180 RNFLP
-185 KTTFTYTGGGGSTT
+185 KTTFTY
-199 QVVEIGSGTTT
+199 E
-210 NSYLPNYEFYNYSM
+210 
-224 TQQIYTAAEIGTA
+224 A
-237 GTINSLAYYTAGDAS
+237 GAPAGD
-252 RNLDVYMVH
+252 
-261 TNKTAFSGAND
+261 
-272 WVVPTAADLVFSG
+272 
-285 NVTYTSNDWTTITLS
+285 
-300 TPFEY
+300 
-305 NGTDNLCLIVDD
+305 
-317 NTGGY
+317 
-322 VNSISKY
+322 
-329 VFTPG
+329 
-334 GNCSIRI
+334 
-341 YSDGTNYD
+341 
-349 ALAPS
+349 
-354 NYSGTLM
+354 
-361 TEKNLL
+361 
-367 HLEITTAGGG
+367 
-377 QGGFQ
+377 Q
-382 DKLHVKYMEGEEE
+382 LHVKYMANGEEV
-395 IIDSLNM
+395 IDSLNL
-402 GVRPA
+402 GTRPMNA
-407 GYWMA
+407 WME
-412 PFNFTMYSE
+412 PFSFTMYTE
-421 GPTYTV
+421 GATYTV
-427 NVLDFTPSDGMFSVE
+427 NVLDFTPDDGIFEAE
-442 GEELPF
+442 GQELPF
-448 QVAPDADVELT
+448 QVVRDQDVDLT
-459 LACNGTEVGLIER
+459 IATNATVAGVIER

-485 IWPVVVELY
+485 IWPIIVEFY

-545 KLVFDEDVMLNAS
+545 KLVFDQDVMLNAYVS
-558 VTAGANGK
+558 DGENGK

-580 MAHNYYTGP
+580 MADNYYTGP
-589 SATGGGASGGG
+589 SANGGGATGGS
-600 FEAFI
+600 FEAMI
-605 GDETSTST
+605 GDETSTTTST
-613 SSYAPFHTLWNYSLS
+613 YFPFHTLWNYSIGENLF
-628 ECLYL
+628 L

-650 SYYVSST
+650 SWYVSST
-657 SCSTPQNNISIW
+657 TCTTPQNGISIW
-669 MGNVSDAELTSTT
+669 MANVSDSELTATSHTT
-682 HPSTGM
+682 AGM
-688 TLVYTGNDVLPVA
+688 SLVYTGADVLPVA
-701 GEWNEFEFNAG
+701 GQWNEFVFNAG
-712 NFAWDGHSNVVI
+712 NFAWDGHSNVLVV
-724 LCQRN
+724 CQRL
-729 NGTYQGIVS
+729 NGDWQGSVS
-738 WQSHNPGFTGM
+738 WQTHNPGFTAM
-749 IYHYSDTNGGYDAS
+749 TYDYDDYEVYDMTSQTYS
-763 VANTGMYTS
+763 MYTS
-772 STNRPNIIMKSDR
+772 TTNRPNIIMKGGSR
-785 AVANRVKRG
+785 SVANRIKRG

-833 VYNDGILDLGINQF
+833 VYDDGILDLGINQF

-861 DDIGGMVYNP
+861 SDIGGMVYDP
-871 NTSHFYVSSYS
+871 NTGHFYVSSYS

-915 TLYSMDAYGWLN
+915 TLYSLDGYSWLN
-927 ITDPATGSMTDID
+927 ITDPATGTMTDID

-956 QLYGVL
+956 QLYAVL
-962 YGDTSALVTI
+962 YGDTSALATI

-978 VTTICTLNAGCNY
+978 VTTVCTLNAGCNY

-1008 CYDDDNLYEINPVSG
+1008 CYDDANLYEINPVSG
-1023 ALTLKVANTSEIC
+1023 ALTLKAANTSEIC
-1036 GLCIPAT
+1036 GLCIPAA
-1043 SSPTPTPT
+1043 SSPTPGPT
-1051 PAGDMAYGPVIENA
+1051 PAGEMAYGPEIINA

-1093 CPMVE
+1093 CPTVE
-1098 AEGFVWG
+1098 AEGFAFNP
-1105 ETPADDT
+1105 TPADDA
-1112 DGVEPGSVTLRWNIP
+1112 DEVEPASVTLRWNIP

-1153 PEDGSFATEL
+1153 PEDGSFATTL

-1207 QNLTAVDYT
+1207 QNLTAEDYT
-1216 VFDDEQIVLN
+1216 IFNDEQVVLN

-1234 YRFYNV
+1234 YRMYNV
-1240 YRDGELIGNTQVN
+1240 YRDGELIGHTDVN

-1261 DGPLEYNMEGYT
+1261 DGPLAYNMDGYT

-1324 DEFGVNHTYNFT
+1324 DEFGVSHTYNFT
-1336 TNAQGYYTGHIY
+1336 TNNQGYYSGHIY
-1348 AGAAYDG
+1348 AGSYNGSAACN
-1355 QAAKEGYQTAYVP
+1355 GYQTIDAP
-1368 VQGEPIVITY
+1368 VQGNPISMVY
-1378 NETTSP
+1378 NQTTSP
-1384 IDYILDENFDP
+1384 VDYILDENFDP

-1422 LPGSEIIEPFETG
+1422 LPGSEIVEPFETG
-1435 DFSLFDWQVD
+1435 DFSLFDWQID
-1445 PTYPWTITTTNPYE
+1445 PTYPWSITTTAPYE

-1464 KSGGAGVANVVSNMT
+1464 KSGGAGVANVMSNMS
-1479 VTVNIPADGLMSF
+1479 VAVEIPADGLMSF

-1498 ESSWDYGYFYIDGV
+1498 ENNWDYGYFYIDG
-1512 QKGSYTGAGNW
+1512 QQRGSYTGASAWG
-1523 AEKVFDITAGD
+1523 EKTFDITAGT
-1534 HTFQWRYTKDGSVN
+1534 HTFMWQYTKDGSVN

-1559 TFYKQPAPPIPGMTY
+1559 SFYKQPEPAIPGMTY
-1574 DFEDGT
+1574 DFENST

-1594 GWYMGSE
+1594 GWMVGSE
-1601 IMTGQTGN
+1601 KLGSTGN
-1609 NSSTDFVLSQSYYMG
+1609 GHNGSLDLVLSQSYDNNFG
-1624 TVLYPDNYLVSPQVQ
+1624 VLYPDNYLVSPQVE

-1648 CAQDASYAAEHFGL
+1648 CAQDASYAAEHFGV

-1669 NPSSFTMVQEWTMTA
+1669 QPGSFTMVQEWTMSA
-1684 KSVGEP
+1684 KSMG
-1690 EGKPIK
+1690 EGKPVEK
-1696 GQRSGRAQGNWYEYT
+1696 NTRSGRAQGNWYEYT

-1734 YLNVDDITIGEP
+1734 YLDVDDITIGEP
-1746 GKGIAETRSLDHYR
+1746 GKGIAQTRSLDHYR

-1792 VEWADLEPGIYKW
+1792 VEWADLAPGVYKW

-1813 NRGEEIEAPINWTAP
+1813 NRGEEIEGPITWAEPMN
-1828 QAVNRVAGS
+1828 VNNVRTGGTL
-1837 FASMNGTAAGSHTG
+1837 ASATG
-1851 NAGVSNRDG
+1851 NTGNNGEAVELGNRDG
-1860 WLMYDDGVN
+1860 WYYYDNGTN
-1869 IDAIGLT
+1869 EDAIGT
-1876 SGGSFY
+1876 GGGNF
-1882 WGVMFPAG
+1882 WWAIMLPAG
-1890 SYTGNQLTKVSMF
+1890 SYTENTLTKTSTYDYM
-1903 DATAHTGNIMIYQGG
+1903 AMTGNVTIYNDGATSPAG
-1918 DTAPG
+1918 DALAQADV
-1923 TLVGTEAYT
+1923 TL
-1932 CTGSEDF
+1932 TGSETFVETIF
-1939 AEWTLSTPVA
+1939 ASPVT
-1949 IDPAQNLW
+1949 IDPSKNLW
-1957 IVMNN
+1957 IVYYNGSGATYPAAVCNN
-1962 TTGQYVAAYAAYCGD
+1962 TGD
-1977 DNSQWLSLDG
+1977 ANGRW
-1987 VSWDGLY
+1987 V
-1994 NATGGSLDGTWMIRA
+1994 SLDGTSWEDLTGYGLDYTFMMRA
-2009 YTENGG
+2009 YLENSG
-2015 VTPPTPPTPG
+2015 TPGPGPTPG
-2025 TNLNQLALPRESE
+2025 NNLNALALPRESE

-2047 DMWLNGVTVN
+2047 DMYLDHVSVN

-2064 SPEGTTVDFTNLN
+2064 SPEGTEVTFTNLN
-2077 EVEQLNYP
+2077 EFEQQNYGGYN
-2085 VSQVVL
+2085 VTL
-2091 DESGYY
+2091 DGSGYY
-2097 AFESFRRGDYAV
+2097 LWDSFRRGEYAV
-2109 RVRHD
+2109 KVEHI
-2114 GYEPIDDTVSIWS
+2114 GYEPIADTVSIWQT
-2127 DTDLRYVMI
+2127 TDLRYVMT
-2136 EIIYGVGDIYV
+2136 EIIYGVENIYV

-2152 AMWEGEMPV
+2152 AMWDPLDPQAGGSGV
-2161 GPTPGPNPGGNTS
+2161 NPNPGPGGDATTFNVGFEEGMPEGWTRIDANNDGNRWEMTS
-2174 FSDDFEGG
+2174 DIPTAWPYYASLTLDWYRTGTNAICSGSYINGVGAITPDDYLVTPQVTLAAGSTFSFWAAATDANYPAEHFGVFVSDDATNWTSVQEWTLTAKGG
-2182 LGNWN
+2182 SKAGDLRASRDGNGNRLGNW
-2187 LVDADGD
+2187 
-2194 GHNWYHSSQSQT
+2194 HQY
-2206 YACYDYT
+2206 
-2213 GWGHNESDGFAVSSS
+2213 
-2228 YTDCTYDSY
+2228 
-2237 DPNNFMITNQK
+2237 
-2248 YSITAS
+2248 
-2254 SVLNF
+2254 
-2259 WADYGNDSYPDH
+2259 
-2271 FGVAVATADNPTPAD
+2271 
-2286 FTIVWE
+2286 
-2292 GSAKSGNAGKSQV
+2292 
-2305 RHNGDRYFNWRSHS
+2305 S

-2327 QDVYIAFR
+2327 QKYIAIR
-2335 HFNSYDQYE
+2335 HFNCNDQY
-2344 IYIDDVELTA
+2344 IMCVDDIELTA
-2354 GAKSGDRH
+2354 GAKNGGERH
-2362 FEYYKVMCTSIDGVP
+2362 LEHYKVMCTSIDGVP

-2384 YPFCQLSTDEPYNA
+2384 YPFCQLSTNEPYNA

-2406 LCKVARVY
+2406 LCKVAVMY
-2414 TTGMS
+2414 STGLS
-2419 PWSEPVE
+2419 EWSEPVE

-2434 WGPVDEVTVNQNGQ
+2434 WGPVDEVTATTTGQ

-2463 GGDTPGPGPQPGE
+2463 ANDTVEPGPQPGQ
-2476 NATVI
+2476 NATII
-2481 LTCGDVWGD
+2481 LTAGDVWGD

-2598 EFTVTMQGSNDAV
+2598 EFTVTLQGSNDAV

-2822 IHMFSTPEVDID
+2822 IHMYSTPEVDID

-2841 DDPTT
+2841 EDPTT

-2902 GSGSTDCGILPP
+2902 GNGSTDCGILPP

-2937 DFTHEGEFGEHEYCV
+2937 DFMHEGEFGEHEYCV
-2952 RPIYPGEMTLPDHN
+2952 RPIYPGEMVLPDHN

-2974 VCAETNGQIV
+2974 VCASTAGDL
-2984 CEPGA
+2984 C
-2989 PIHSELVDA
+2989 
-2998 NHIKVWWGNAPAAPV
+2998 APV
-3013 SDWLYYDDG
+3013 TNLVGQYMNNEGVEGLYIDWEDPEGATSIILYAEGQPLAELPVGQHPIFLGFDGQVPEHTFIIGAQAIHPDCESEIVEVEVYYDDVIE
-3022 TNEDAI
+3022 NEA
-3028 GLQNGGSFYW
+3028 
-3038 GIKFPAAAMSQ
+3038 
-3049 YEGCSVTKI
+3049 
-3058 GYFDY
+3058 
-3063 TAHTGTVRIYNG
+3063 
-3075 SNGNAPGT
+3075 
-3083 LIGTYDYTATGTSD
+3083 
-3097 WVEWTIPAVAFDN
+3097 
-3110 TQDLWIVMNNA
+3110 
-3121 NGQYVAAVG
+3121 
-3130 PYTGDPNGT
+3130 
-3139 MISTDGSSW
+3139 
-3148 YTLAD
+3148 
-3153 ATGGQ
+3153 
-3158 LSGTWNLRCY
+3158 
-3168 VTNQAKGGEIVAL
+3168 
-3181 DDELNG
+3181 
-3187 TPGGVIANSGVS
+3187 
-3199 KHGEAPAYM
+3199 
-3208 TRAELVKYNVYRSTE
+3208 
-3223 ATGTYTLIGE
+3223 
-3233 VAATGADYYEYIDS
+3233 
-3247 PTEAGTYY
+3247 
-3255 YQVRAE
+3255 
-3261 YDNECESE
+3261 
-3269 PAQAADDPSV
+3269 
-3279 NYVSETTTADGV
+3279 
-3291 DENGSNVALY
+3291 NVALF
-3301 PNPTKGN
+3301 PNPTNGN
-3308 VTIEAEG
+3308 VTIQAEG
-3315 MSRITVVSVL
+3315 MTHITVASVL
-3325 GQVVF
+3325 GQVVY
-3330 DTELDAD
+3330 DAD
-3337 TYTLNMSQFN
+3337 VNGDEMIINMGQFN
-3347 AGMYMVRVYTE
+3347 AGMYMVRINTAN
-3358 GGVTVKR
+3358 GVVVKR